1 MRAHGRPISRSAR
14 PTPSFCWSAV
24 LSTAPVSS
32 SSKPENNRR
41 LIQCCAAAGALGV
54 AFLFF
59 KFGIEWRDDFS
70 GHLFPGHDFSLQ
82 GPLSGGA
89 RIFFVFYFLGTGLHG
104 LHMLVGLI
112 LVGWIIWRASHG
124 EFSAAYY
131 TPVIVVGLYWS
142 FVDIVWI
149 VLYPLIYLVGRG
161 P

>member
-1 MRAHGRPISRSAR
+1 LASNGTTILPGGCF
-14 PTPSFCWSAV
+14 PGP
-24 LSTAPVSS
+24 
-32 SSKPENNRR
+32 
-41 LIQCCAAAGALGV
+41 
-54 AFLFF
+54 
-59 KFGIEWRDDFS
+59 DFS
-70 GHLFPGHDFSLQ
+70 IE

-104 LHMLVGLI
+104 LHMLVGLV
-112 LVGWIIWRASHG
+112 LVGWIIWRASRG
-124 EFSAAYY
+124 EFSPAYY